1 MCSSVCV
8 LGEFWL
14 PLSTFSSEIWVPL
27 KLKVFIHFIMF
38 KLMTNFAYICWFDL
52 LKVVLKMALIFF

>member
-14 PLSTFSSEIWVPL
+14 PLSTFNSEIWVPL

-38 KLMTNFAYICWFDL
+38 NLITSFANICWFDL
-52 LKVVLKMALIFF
+52 LKVVFKMVLKFF